1 MMRMYKPITNKDTVH
16 CYCNYCDYFK
26 CYNNSSNGITNHSRF
41 YNHHIGYCSKTHL
54 STFMHSQT
62 YYCKYYK
69 ETIHNAFGIESKD
82 YIDDI
87 RILNQIKKQTFPKL

>member
-1 MMRMYKPITNKDTVH
+1 MMRTYKPITNHETKY
-16 CYCNYCDYFK
+16 CYCNYCDNFK
-26 CYNNSSNGITNHSRF
+26 CYINSNHSRF
-41 YNHHIGYCSKTHL
+41 YNHHIGYCTKTNL
-54 STFMHSQT
+54 STFMHAHT

-87 RILNQIKKQTFPKL
+87 RILNQIKKQTFPK

>member
-1 MMRMYKPITNKDTVH
+1 MMTTYKPITNKETVH
-16 CYCNYCDYFK
+16 CYCNYCDNFK
-26 CYNNSSNGITNHSRF
+26 CLHGGNNRSRF
-41 YNHHIGYCSKTHL
+41 YNHLIGYCIRTNL
-54 STFMHSQT
+54 STFMHSHT

-69 ETIHNAFGIESKD
+69 ETIHNVFGIESKD

>member
-1 MMRMYKPITNKDTVH
+1 
-16 CYCNYCDYFK
+16 
-26 CYNNSSNGITNHSRF
+26 
-41 YNHHIGYCSKTHL
+41 
-54 STFMHSQT
+54 MHSHT

-87 RILNQIKKQTFPKL
+87 RILNQIKKQTFPEL

>member
-1 MMRMYKPITNKDTVH
+1 
-16 CYCNYCDYFK
+16 
-26 CYNNSSNGITNHSRF
+26 
-41 YNHHIGYCSKTHL
+41 
-54 STFMHSQT
+54 MHAHT

-87 RILNQIKKQTFPKL
+87 RILNQIKKQTFPK